1 MAKIKIHQLKTEL
14 GIESKDII
22 AVLEAN
28 GVTGKK
34 PQSALDEQ
42 EEAIVRKA
50 FAQKTAEQKPEAKP
64 AEKKQPEK
72 AEVKPEKKEIRK
84 TENKKPENKKP
95 EERPAVKKQ
104 PEKAAP
110 LPHRQPEHLPL
121 VLSSTEMM
129 HSLILTGI

>member
-64 AEKKQPEK
+64 AQKKQPEK
-72 AEVKPEKKEIRK
+72 AEVKPEKKE
-84 TENKKPENKKP
+84 N
-95 EERPAVKKQ
+95 
-104 PEKAAP
+104 
-110 LPHRQPEHLPL
+110 
-121 VLSSTEMM
+121 
-129 HSLILTGI
+129 